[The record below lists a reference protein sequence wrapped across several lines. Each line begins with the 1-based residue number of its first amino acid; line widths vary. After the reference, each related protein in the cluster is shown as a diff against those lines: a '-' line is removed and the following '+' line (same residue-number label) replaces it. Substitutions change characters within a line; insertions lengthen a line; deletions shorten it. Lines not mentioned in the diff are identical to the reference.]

1 VGVFD
6 PSDGFD
12 NFGEPRLQLVQE
24 LEEVLRQLGH
34 EADGA
39 ADRAEED
46 GASVRDAGVAEVLHD
61 EAAVLEHVDVVA
73 DVDLADLRHLLPLLV
88 ELLDLVNGSNGDRG
102 VRGKG
107 QTVFVRLSVEG
118 AHVLHLLQ
126 VDVAEDQLLVAAV
139 DDGGPVAACEHVAHG
154 AGR

>member
-1 VGVFD
+1 MGVFD

-46 GASVRDAGVAEVLHD
+46 GASVRDAGVRGVNEISRHFPDILPGVAEVLHD

-88 ELLDLVNGSNGDRG
+88 RARPAL
-102 VRGKG
+102 
-107 QTVFVRLSVEG
+107 
-118 AHVLHLLQ
+118 
-126 VDVAEDQLLVAAV
+126 AV
-139 DDGGPVAACEHVAHG
+139 THEHVHEVLG
-154 AGR
+154 ANKPVDRNYY